1 MMIPD
6 YQSLMLPLLKKI
18 SDGKEYKYRDLVDLL
33 AHEFNI
39 TTEEREELLPSG
51 QQPIFD
57 NRVGWAK
64 TYLKKAGLLES
75 PKRAIV
81 KISQRGGDIL
91 KQNPIRINVK
101 YLKQFD
107 EFIEFQGLRHDKKEI
122 DLSEEILEEKN
133 PEELLELS
141 FTKITNELAS
151 DILEKVKSCSPR
163 FFENLVVDL
172 LIKMGYGGSKKEAGR
187 AIGKTGDGG
196 IDGIIKEDKLGLDII
211 YIQAKRYNGTVPIK
225 EVRDFAGSLLGK
237 KARKGIF
244 LTSGNYPHT
253 AYDYVSNIEPKIILI
268 EGKELAKLM
277 IENNIGTTIH
287 RSYELK
293 RMDSDYFEEL

>member
-1 MMIPD
+1 MIPD